1 MAPAAE
7 PEPPKV
13 KEVVLT
19 KEQIRLREKYDLP
32 ALKKEKRGLQ
42 SQILAAIAEQ
52 DYGKMKELRNRKK
65 ELRRLLNRV

>member
-1 MAPAAE
+1 M
-7 PEPPKV
+7 

-19 KEQIRLREKYDLP
+19 KEQIRLREKYDIN
-32 ALKKEKRGLQ
+32 ALKLEKRGLQ

-52 DYGKMKELRNRKK
+52 DYARMKELRNRKK